1 MDSIV
6 FQTNVI
12 KQLLDLI
19 DARNCDF
26 DRADFEV
33 DQEMSTNFCVRQSQ
47 LTAILADE
55 KSRLR
60 ALVTRSGLNLKDE
73 IKGLNDKLAT
83 TAPKKDRCDLFHR
96 LNTLKEAERYM
107 L

>member
-33 DQEMSTNFCVRQSQ
+33 DKEMSTNFCVRQSQ

-60 ALVTRSGLNLKDE
+60 ALVTQSGLNLKDE
-73 IKGLNDKLAT
+73 ITT

-96 LNTLKEAERYM
+96 LNTLKEAERYS
-107 L
+107 LVASYPS

>member
-33 DQEMSTNFCVRQSQ
+33 DKEMSTNFCVRQSQ

-60 ALVTRSGLNLKDE
+60 A
-73 IKGLNDKLAT
+73 LNDKLAT

-96 LNTLKEAERYM
+96 LNTLKEAERYS
-107 L
+107 LVASYPS